1 MFGGCSGR
9 QTRTTRPHQK
19 RQLNE
24 IFDLPWAANSFGRLF
39 SLALD
44 IEQLMF
50 NGCAIRSRTQVNA
63 MHEDDRQRMRE
74 LCTVIAAEQD
84 PRRIGELVEE
94 LNLLLDTKQ
103 DGLNRKQA
111 KAS

>member
-1 MFGGCSGR
+1 VGR
-9 QTRTTRPHQK
+9 K
-19 RQLNE
+19 FL
-24 IFDLPWAANSFGRLF
+24 WGLF

-50 NGCAIRSRTQVNA
+50 NGCAITSRTQVNA

-84 PRRIGELVEE
+84 PRKMGELVEE

>member
-1 MFGGCSGR
+1 
-9 QTRTTRPHQK
+9 
-19 RQLNE
+19 
-24 IFDLPWAANSFGRLF
+24 
-39 SLALD
+39 
-44 IEQLMF
+44 
-50 NGCAIRSRTQVNA
+50 
-63 MHEDDRQRMRE
+63 MHEDDRQRISE

-103 DGLNRKQA
+103 DHLNRKQA